1 MDLTKKIILVGVLA
15 IFIFSF
21 LQSVFFSPV
30 VETLLPVKNS
40 SREAL
45 FQGKL
50 TFLGSEE
57 TFVRFAYGEKR
68 ENLDNFTEWK
78 DKNSL
83 VEFNE
88 LVGGFLPNKM
98 YYFRAEA
105 KSEENFGYGR
115 IISFMFTEEAESDFK
130 ERISGEVLGIKIK
143 IKDKNEEKTVVVEE
157 DTEFFI
163 NPTSERRAH
172 VEAIREKD
180 NSCNAIPPE
189 IFEEYRLKSAQ
200 INDIKKEDSVVI
212 FFKQEDGDFFV
223 DKIVIE
229 R

>member
-1 MDLTKKIILVGVLA
+1 MDLTKKILLVGILT
-15 IFIFSF
+15 IFTFSF
-21 LQSVFFSPV
+21 LQSVSFSPV
-30 VETLLPVKNS
+30 AETLLPVKNS

-50 TFLGSEE
+50 TFLGSGE
-57 TFVRFAYGEKR
+57 TFVRFAYGENR

-78 DKNSL
+78 NKDSL

-115 IISFMFTEEAESDFK
+115 IISFMFTEEIEGDFK
-130 ERISGEVLGIKIK
+130 GRVSGEVLGIKIK
-143 IKDKNEEKTVVVEE
+143 IKDNNEEVMVALED

-163 NPTSERRAH
+163 NPISERRARI
-172 VEAIREKD
+172 EEIRKKD
-180 NSCNAIPPE
+180 SSCDAIPQE
-189 IFEEYRLKSAQ
+189 IFEDYRLRVAQ
-200 INDIKKEDSVVI
+200 IGDINKEDKVVM